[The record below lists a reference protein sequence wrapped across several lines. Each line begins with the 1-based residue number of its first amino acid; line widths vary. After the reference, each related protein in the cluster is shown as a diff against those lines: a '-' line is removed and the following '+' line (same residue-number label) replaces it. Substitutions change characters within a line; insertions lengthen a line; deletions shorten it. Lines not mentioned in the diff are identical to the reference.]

1 MTYNSSACQPCLYRE
16 REWMALYALLAGSAH
31 STNTSQE
38 HLGAVR
44 GATVYVYGAPSTGK
58 TTVTQSVLETV
69 CAEGDAVSGDA
80 ARRRHRWVRVDC
92 QACLDERLL
101 YQSLLRAVASVLP
114 SHNALTLSPYPT
126 SFEAFF
132 RRLFTALSTC
142 AAQLDVLT
150 LHLVHAHK
158 LRSYLPRTV
167 LTSLLQLTDAWR
179 HTAVTA
185 AATSALPV
193 ALQVV
198 FEAVVPPEHL
208 VDPHEWPCEPELVL
222 HFSAYSPEALQT
234 LLMERLSADL
244 RDAPPAAES
253 TLRAAFVQVL
263 LDVLGSVTQDLR
275 ELAYWSDTLF
285 PHYLAPCRQGRV
297 TAAQTGRMY
306 AACLPH
312 LKRAVHCVYA
322 ANTTDSG
329 GEGDALSS
337 PQSAVWSSD
346 GRRGAEA
353 DSATTPGLSQ
363 NASVLLLASFLA
375 ARISPR
381 DDYRV
386 FGPGE
391 RRRGKASRTHRVHD
405 GNGRRY
411 AFPLERLLSIAR
423 ILHRR
428 LTADGGMDMQQGSGG
443 AAVPWLSEVAALA
456 RGAFLSAPSTADAL
470 TEVRLTSQVTDT
482 QAQCLATAL
491 RVDLNEYLL
500 K

>member
-1 MTYNSSACQPCLYRE
+1 
-16 REWMALYALLAGSAH
+16 MALYALLAGRATP
-31 STNTSQE
+31 TNTSRG

-58 TTVTQSVLETV
+58 STVTQSVLETV
-69 CAEGDAVSGDA
+69 SAEGDAVPADA

-101 YQSLLRAVASVLP
+101 YQSLLQAVARVLP
-114 SHNALTLSPYPT
+114 SDNALTSSPYPT
-126 SFEAFF
+126 CFEAFF
-132 RRLFTALSTC
+132 RRLFAALSTS
-142 AAQLDVLT
+142 ATQFDALT

-158 LRSYLPRTV
+158 LRSYVSRAA
-167 LTSLLQLTDAWR
+167 LTSLLRLTDAWR

-198 FEAVVPPEHL
+198 FEAAVPPEHL

-222 HFSAYSPEALQT
+222 HFSAYAPEALQA
-234 LLMERLSADL
+234 LLMERLSADV

-253 TLRAAFVQVL
+253 ALRAAFVQVL

-285 PHYLAPCRQGRV
+285 PHYLAPYRQGRV

-306 AACLPH
+306 AACMPH

-322 ANTTDSG
+322 ANTTDDG

-337 PQSAVWSSD
+337 PRSVVLPSD

-353 DSATTPGLSQ
+353 DAATTPGLSQ

-375 ARISPR
+375 ARISPK

-391 RRRGKASRTHRVHD
+391 RRRGRASRTHRVHD

-423 ILHRR
+423 VLHKR
-428 LTADGGMDMQQGSGG
+428 LTADGSREMQQGSGG
-443 AAVPWLSEVAALA
+443 AAVPWLSEVAAFV
-456 RGAFLSAPSTADAL
+456 RGAFLSTPSTADAL
-470 TEVRLTSQVTDT
+470 TQVRLTSQVTDT

-491 RVDLNEYLL
+491 KVDLNEYLL